1 MSAYFR
7 VLRIGLVSL
16 AMLGVIS
23 SATGGGA
30 QSVSAEETVR
40 SVGRMLERLPYYGVF
55 DYIVFRV
62 DRGTVYLAGYSFEG
76 RLKADAEMA
85 VRRASGVVEV
95 ANKIEVLP
103 ASQND
108 DRIRWATFYRI
119 YTDDFL
125 SRYAPGGEFGV
136 LQELRDERRFPG
148 MQPVGRYPI
157 HIVVKNGRTMLLGV
171 VDSAADRQIAE
182 VRAREVTG
190 VFEVENGLTVV
201 RARERSRIEM
211 TSRGRRRPRRGY
223 MLASRGSRGDESQ
236 TDTKVQLTLL
246 LGGAILLQR

>member
-1 MSAYFR
+1 MNACLHMLHRGFF
-7 VLRIGLVSL
+7 SL
-16 AMLGVIS
+16 ALLGTIS
-23 SATGGGA
+23 GPTSGWT
-30 QSVSAEETVR
+30 QSVTSEDTER
-40 SVGRMLERLPYYGVF
+40 SVRRMLERLPYYGVF

-85 VRRASGVVEV
+85 VKRASGVVEV

-125 SRYAPGGEFGV
+125 SRYAPGGVYGV
-136 LQELRDERRFPG
+136 LQELRDERHFPG

-157 HIVVKNGRTMLLGV
+157 HLIVKNGRTMLLGV
-171 VDSAADRQIAE
+171 VDNTTDRQLAE

-190 VFEVENGLTVV
+190 VFGVEN
-201 RARERSRIEM
+201 S
-211 TSRGRRRPRRGY
+211 
-223 MLASRGSRGDESQ
+223 
-236 TDTKVQLTLL
+236 LTLV
-246 LGGAILLQR
+246 R

>member
-1 MSAYFR
+1 MSAYLH
-7 VLRIGLVSL
+7 VLRQGLVSL
-16 AMLGVIS
+16 AVLGAI
-23 SATGGGA
+23 GA
-30 QSVSAEETVR
+30 QASARTQSVTLEETER
-40 SVGRMLERLPYYGVF
+40 SVRRMLERLPYYGVF

-76 RLKADAEMA
+76 RLKTAAEMA
-85 VRRASGVVEV
+85 AKRASGVAEV

-108 DRIRWATFYRI
+108 DRIRWATYYRI

-125 SRYAPGGEFGV
+125 SRYAPGGVHEV
-136 LQELRDERRFPG
+136 LRELRDERRFPG

-182 VRAREVTG
+182 VRAREVSG
-190 VFEVENGLTVV
+190 VFEVENSLVA
-201 RARERSRIEM
+201 AR
-211 TSRGRRRPRRGY
+211 
-223 MLASRGSRGDESQ
+223 
-236 TDTKVQLTLL
+236 
-246 LGGAILLQR
+246 

>member
-1 MSAYFR
+1 MNAYIH
-7 VLRIGLVSL
+7 VLRTGLVGL
-16 AMLGVIS
+16 ALMGTIS
-23 SATGGGA
+23 GATSAGA
-30 QSVSAEETVR
+30 QSVTSEETVR
-40 SVGRMLERLPYYGVF
+40 SVRRMLERLPYYGVF
-55 DYIVFRV
+55 DYIVFRI

-76 RLKADAEMA
+76 RLKRDAEMA
-85 VRRASGVVEV
+85 AKRANGVTEV

-125 SRYAPGGEFGV
+125 SRYAPGGEREV
-136 LQELRDERRFPG
+136 LREFQDERQFPG
-148 MQPVGRYPI
+148 MQPVGIYPI
-157 HIVVKNGRTMLLGV
+157 HIIVKGGRTMLLGV

-201 RARERSRIEM
+201 GAAKESRS
-211 TSRGRRRPRRGY
+211 
-223 MLASRGSRGDESQ
+223 
-236 TDTKVQLTLL
+236 K
-246 LGGAILLQR
+246 

>member
-1 MSAYFR
+1 MSPYFR
-7 VLRIGLVSL
+7 VLRIGLVGL

-23 SATGGGA
+23 SATSGGA
-30 QSVSAEETVR
+30 QSVTADETVR
-40 SVGRMLERLPYYGVF
+40 SVRRMLERLPYSCVF
-55 DYIVFRV
+55 DYLVFRV
-62 DRGTVYLAGYSFEG
+62 DRGTVYLAGYSYEG
-76 RLKADAEMA
+76 NLKADAEMA
-85 VRRASGVVEV
+85 VKRASGVVEV

-157 HIVVKNGRTMLLGV
+157 HIVVQNGRTMLLGI
-171 VDSAADRQIAE
+171 VDNASDRQLAE

-190 VFEVENGLTVV
+190 VFEVENSLAV
-201 RARERSRIEM
+201 ARDGHE
-211 TSRGRRRPRRGY
+211 
-223 MLASRGSRGDESQ
+223 
-236 TDTKVQLTLL
+236 
-246 LGGAILLQR
+246 GGVK

>member
-1 MSAYFR
+1 MNAYIHA
-7 VLRIGLVSL
+7 LRMGLVIL
-16 AMLGVIS
+16 ALLGTTS
-23 SATGGGA
+23 GATSVGA
-30 QSVSAEETVR
+30 QGVTSEETVH
-40 SVGRMLERLPYYGVF
+40 SVRRMLDRLPYYGVF

-85 VRRASGVVEV
+85 AKRASGVVEV
-95 ANKIEVLP
+95 ANKIQVLP
-103 ASQND
+103 TSQND

-125 SRYAPGGEFGV
+125 SRYAPGGEYGV
-136 LQELRDERRFPG
+136 LQELRDERHFPG

-182 VRAREVTG
+182 VRAREVSG
-190 VFEVENGLTVV
+190 VFEVQNGLVA
-201 RARERSRIEM
+201 AR
-211 TSRGRRRPRRGY
+211 
-223 MLASRGSRGDESQ
+223 
-236 TDTKVQLTLL
+236 
-246 LGGAILLQR
+246 